1 MRGRVT
7 LSKFEISSV
16 IYKSQA
22 AINTGQGDLM
32 NQNTLNLS
40 EMFTDVAYIAVT
52 LVVLHVLISC
62 YTR

>member
-40 EMFTDVAYIAVT
+40 EMFTDMYIAVT